1 MLQAQHWE
9 SSLLRMAQEALENE
23 PSPRVHAHQDWGELA
38 QAYRQCEA
46 VTRANSKTFS
56 MAAALLPEAKR
67 RATHALYAFCRVSDD
82 FVDHPEGGPQG
93 GPERVPQGVQQ
104 VAPNEGGNPQALATR
119 LEAWRRQVVH
129 EAPPAND
136 HALERQVALAW
147 MDARKSFQ
155 VPWRYADQ
163 LIDGLALDLHSSR
176 YDTFADLT
184 RYCYGV
190 ACTVGLMS
198 MHITGYASREAI
210 PYAIRLG
217 VALQLTNILRD
228 VGEDWRAG
236 RLYLPREELA
246 DFGLDEDDIAA
257 GVEEGR
263 YDWRWREFMRFQIQR
278 ARSLYQEALPGV
290 ALLHPDGRFAIAA
303 AGELYGAIL
312 NKIEAND
319 YEVFRTR
326 ASVGAWG
333 KLRRLPG
340 IWLRASMAGSAG
352 G

>member
-9 SSLLRMAQEALENE
+9 HSLLHMAQEALENG
-23 PSPRVHAHQDWGELA
+23 PSPRSHSFQDTCELS
-38 QAYRQCEA
+38 QAYRQCETI
-46 VTRANSKTFS
+46 TRENSKTFS
-56 MAAALLPEAKR
+56 MAAALLPEGKR

-82 FVDHPEGGPQG
+82 FVDHPEVISGRDPHT
-93 GPERVPQGVQQ
+93 
-104 VAPNEGGNPQALATR
+104 LADR
-119 LEAWRRQVVH
+119 LESWRHQVVH
-129 EAPPAND
+129 GAPPAGD
-136 HALERQVALAW
+136 PLLENRVALAW
-147 MDARKSFQ
+147 ADARKGFQ
-155 VPWRYADQ
+155 IPWRYADQ
-163 LIDGLALDLHSSR
+163 LIDGLALDLHRVR
-176 YDTFADLT
+176 YETFTDLT

-198 MHITGYASREAI
+198 MHITGYEGLDAI

-228 VGEDWRAG
+228 VGEDWRSG

-246 DFGLDEDDIAA
+246 DFGLDEDDIAC

-263 YDWRWREFMRFQIQR
+263 YDGRWRAFMRFQIQR

-312 NKIEAND
+312 DKIEAND

-340 IWLRASMAGSAG
+340 IWMRANMAGMRGS
-352 G
+352 